1 MQCMEVWGGN
11 QATDNGVI
19 MPGLDAWVVSRP
31 FEGDDAGG
39 DIHYVSSCA
48 TGRITRILIAD
59 VSGHGRKV
67 AAVATTLRSL
77 MRRFVNYIDQSRLVR
92 ALNVE
97 FAELSDA
104 GTFATAVVATYWAPT
119 ASLAISNA
127 GHPRPLRYRAA
138 ARRWD
143 IIDARADAP
152 AGEVAN
158 IPLGIAA
165 AAYDE
170 AKLHLSRNDLLL
182 IYTDSLIESA
192 DRAGCQLG
200 EQGLIDLLSTLDAS
214 RPEALIA
221 ALLTAIDTRAGKV
234 PNDDVTVLLLRPNDL
249 IPRVGFLGANLA
261 GLRIIRETLASVFS
275 GRSIP
280 WPQMTIANI
289 FGAMFRRPNARVNAQ
304 AKD

>member
-1 MQCMEVWGGN
+1 MEVWGGN
-11 QATDNGVI
+11 QASDNGVI

-59 VSGHGRKV
+59 VSGHGQKV
-67 AAVATTLRSL
+67 AAVAATLRSL

-97 FAELSDA
+97 FAELSDD

-119 ASLAISNA
+119 ASLTVSNA
-127 GHPRPLRYRAA
+127 GHPRPLRFHAAERRWEVVDARDAA
-138 ARRWD
+138 AGG
-143 IIDARADAP
+143 I
-152 AGEVAN
+152 AN

-170 AKLHLSRNDLLL
+170 AKLHLARNDLLL

-192 DRAGCQLG
+192 DPAGRQLG
-200 EQGLIDLLSTLDAS
+200 EQGLIVLLSTLDAS
-214 RPEALIA
+214 RPEALIP
-221 ALLTAIDTRAGKV
+221 ALLSAIDTRAGR
-234 PNDDVTVLLLRPNDL
+234 PPGDDVTVLLIRPNDL
-249 IPRVGFLGANLA
+249 VPRAGFSSANRA
-261 GLRIIRETLASVFS
+261 GLKILREAAASLFS
-275 GRSIP
+275 GRRIP

-289 FGAMFRRPNARVNAQ
+289 FGAMFRRPNARVDAH

>member
-11 QATDNGVI
+11 QASDSGVI

-48 TGRITRILIAD
+48 TGRITRILVAD

-67 AAVATTLRSL
+67 AAVATILRSL
-77 MRRFVNYIDQSRLVR
+77 MRRFVNYIDQTRLVR

-97 FAELSDA
+97 FAGLSDA

-127 GHPRPLRYRAA
+127 GHPRPLRYRAS
-138 ARRWD
+138 ARRWEAV
-143 IIDARADAP
+143 DAREAAP
-152 AGEVAN
+152 AGEIAN

-170 AKLHLSRNDLLL
+170 AKLHLSPNDLLL

-192 DRAGCQLG
+192 DPAGRQLG
-200 EQGLIDLLSTLDAS
+200 ERGLIDLVSTLDAS
-214 RPEALIA
+214 RPDALIP
-221 ALLTAIDTRAGKV
+221 ALLTAIDTRAGRP

-249 IPRVGFLGANLA
+249 IPKTGFFRANLA
-261 GLRIIRETLASVFS
+261 GLRIIRETIASLLS
-275 GRSIP
+275 GRAIP
-280 WPQMTIANI
+280 WPQMTFANI
-289 FGAMFRRPNARVNAQ
+289 FGAMFRRPNARIDAHSR
-304 AKD
+304 D